1 MPRNEEGEFELVLGN
16 RQLLSVFFIVVVL
29 LGVFFVMGYIL
40 GKNSS
45 PIGGTDV
52 ASVGKS
58 PEPAPGT
65 SPIIIDKSNSRTSAA
80 DTPKPEPAKP
90 EPAKAEPAKPEPAK
104 PEPPKPELAKAEA
117 PKPESKKAEAAKPE
131 PKRPEPAPVRTAS
144 GGDAKVGVPPT
155 GSLFLQVAAVG
166 RAEADIVAR
175 VLKGKGYDLWIAP
188 TEKENVHRVLVGPL
202 QKTDLGKTRG
212 DLEGLGF
219 KPFQRNY

>member
-52 ASVGKS
+52 ASVGKP
-58 PEPAPGT
+58 PEPAPGS
-65 SPIIIDKSNSRTSAA
+65 SPIIIDKSNSKSSAT
-80 DTPKPEPAKP
+80 DTPKPETP
-90 EPAKAEPAKPEPAK
+90 KPEPAK
-104 PEPPKPELAKAEA
+104 PEPPKPEPKKTEVAKAEP
-117 PKPESKKAEAAKPE
+117 PKAE
-131 PKRPEPAPVRTAS
+131 PKRPEPAPTRTAS

-166 RAEADIVAR
+166 RAEADVVAR
-175 VLKGKGYDLWIAP
+175 VLKGKGYELWIAP
-188 TEKENVHRVLVGPL
+188 TEKETVHRVLVGPL
-202 QKTDLGKTRG
+202 QKSDMGKVRG
-212 DLEGLGF
+212 ELEGLGF
-219 KPFQRNY
+219 KPFQRTY

>member
-45 PIGGTDV
+45 PIGGTDL
-52 ASVGKS
+52 ASVGKP
-58 PEPAPGT
+58 PEPAPGS
-65 SPIIIDKSNSRTSAA
+65 SPIIIDKSNSKSSATG
-80 DTPKPEPAKP
+80 TPKPESPKPEPAQPEPAKP
-90 EPAKAEPAKPEPAK
+90 EPKKT
-104 PEPPKPELAKAEA
+104 ELAKAESL
-117 PKPESKKAEAAKPE
+117 KTE
-131 PKRPEPAPVRTAS
+131 PKRPEPAPTRTAS

-166 RAEADIVAR
+166 RAEADVVAR

-188 TEKENVHRVLVGPL
+188 TDKENVHRVLVGPL
-202 QKTDLGKTRG
+202 QKSDLGKTRG
-212 DLEGLGF
+212 ELEGLGF
-219 KPFQRNY
+219 KPFPRTY